1 MTQDSEIPRRSR
13 RRFLYE
19 MGVTVIGGFVSL
31 ITAGAL
37 IGYFV
42 DVLMKFTSLQWV
54 TVCSLDQVDTVEPR
68 EFRVAFKGENASAP
82 SEVAQGVFVIRQG
95 NQILA
100 FTNTCTHMGC
110 AVRWLAWRQQILCP
124 CHGGIY
130 DRWGQLMGGPPSVS
144 LPFYL
149 TRIQGNDVQV
159 ANRTIDRGNVLLASS
174 RIGRAKVPERT

>member
-1 MTQDSEIPRRSR
+1 MTQEFEVPRRSR

-19 MGVTVIGGFVSL
+19 MGVAGIAGFVSL
-31 ITAGAL
+31 ITAGTL
-37 IGYFV
+37 VGYFF
-42 DVLMKFTSLQWV
+42 DVLMKGPSLQWV
-54 TVCSLDQVDTVEPR
+54 TVCPLDQVDTVEPR
-68 EFRVAFKGENASAP
+68 EFRVAFQGENASVP
-82 SEVAQGVFVIRQG
+82 YQVVKGVFVIRKG
-95 NQILA
+95 NEILA
-100 FTNTCTHMGC
+100 FENTCTHMGC

-159 ANRTIDRGNVLLASS
+159 ANRSIDRGNVLLASS
-174 RIGRAKVPERT
+174 FTGKAIS